1 MVDVNKQEEVE
12 MTEEEYQEVL
22 AKAQEEAKKKA
33 EVARQK
39 KIEEAKKSAEAKK
52 AKEAEAGDG
61 AAAEEQ
67 EEEIEAADIQM
78 EDVEVPEVKV
88 SRMKKITVTEQQEKK
103 IFKKIE
109 VPVVFTTHMQMTS
122 AQMQA
127 IKAQEKKLSDFDAEC
142 HRVQETRNNLETYVL
157 DAQEHFAEGGEL
169 YEYMT

>member
-1 MVDVNKQEEVE
+1 MVDVNKQKEVE
-12 MTEEEYQEVL
+12 MTEEEYQEAL
-22 AKAQEEAKKKA
+22 AKAQEEAKKA
-33 EVARQK
+33 
-39 KIEEAKKSAEAKK
+39 AEAKK

-67 EEEIEAADIQM
+67 EEEVEAADIQM
-78 EDVEVPEVKV
+78 EDVEVPEVTV

-157 DAQEHFAEGGEL
+157 DAQEHFAEGGEFF
-169 YEYMT
+169 EYMTSE